1 MHCGG
6 NSEGH
11 VALLLV
17 FIGMGC
23 VEGITVIDVLLLLLL
38 FRRPVRYDNAGR
50 KRKEQEGEEGEYKV
64 KKERKGR
71 KKRTRRR
78 RRGRGG
84 GIGTLSRR

>member
-11 VALLLV
+11 VAFLLV

-23 VEGITVIDVLLLLLL
+23 VEGIAVIDVLLLLLL

-50 KRKEQEGEEGEYKV
+50 KRKEQEGIGRKRKEEEG
-64 KKERKGR
+64 
-71 KKRTRRR
+71 T
-78 RRGRGG
+78 GRGG
-84 GIGTLSRR
+84 RRVQSEKGEEG